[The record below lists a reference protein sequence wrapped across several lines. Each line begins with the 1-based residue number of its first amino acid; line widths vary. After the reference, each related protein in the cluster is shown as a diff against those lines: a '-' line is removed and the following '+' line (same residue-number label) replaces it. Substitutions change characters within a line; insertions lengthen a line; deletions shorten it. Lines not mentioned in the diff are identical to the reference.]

1 MNQAAS
7 VTSLADWAS
16 GEGKEVS
23 SISLSINK
31 ESMADTDVT
40 GGCGDNSAVN
50 PCHPRRD
57 VLPQPNEGLGG
68 GHQLAHGQRWVH

>member
-31 ESMADTDVT
+31 ESKGVARHD
-40 GGCGDNSAVN
+40 
-50 PCHPRRD
+50 RY
-57 VLPQPNEGLGG
+57 
-68 GHQLAHGQRWVH
+68 